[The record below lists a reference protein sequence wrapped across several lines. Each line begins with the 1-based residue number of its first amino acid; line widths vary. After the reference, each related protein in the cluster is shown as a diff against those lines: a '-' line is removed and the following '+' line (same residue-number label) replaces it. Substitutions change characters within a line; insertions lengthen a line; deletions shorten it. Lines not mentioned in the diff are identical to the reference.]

1 MGTAFEPCVKYKIDT
16 IIQEWTLSIENNCEM
31 DLTNYIL
38 LAIAYVMAIHFAFG
52 IANQFN
58 DWVQVTIFVLGGCL
72 GWYLD
77 SYITGFVVAVVAH
90 LILSNNV
97 EF

>member
-1 MGTAFEPCVKYKIDT
+1 
-16 IIQEWTLSIENNCEM
+16 M
-31 DLTNYIL
+31 DLTIYIL
-38 LAIAYVMAIHFAFG
+38 LSLAYIMTIHFAFG

-58 DWVQVTIFVLGGCL
+58 GWVLLATFVLGGAL
-72 GWYLD
+72 GWYMD
-77 SYITGFVVAVVAH
+77 SYMVGFVFAIVFD

>member
-1 MGTAFEPCVKYKIDT
+1 
-16 IIQEWTLSIENNCEM
+16 M
-31 DLTNYIL
+31 DLTLYIFL
-38 LAIAYVMAIHFAFG
+38 SVTYIMAIHFAFG

-58 DWVQVTIFVLGGCL
+58 DWMQISMFVFGGVI

-77 SYITGFVVAVVAH
+77 SYLTGFVLAVVFH

>member
-1 MGTAFEPCVKYKIDT
+1 
-16 IIQEWTLSIENNCEM
+16 M
-31 DLTNYIL
+31 DLTLYIL
-38 LAIAYVMAIHFAFG
+38 LSVTYIMAIHFAFG

-58 DWVQVTIFVLGGCL
+58 DWVQVAMFVIGGVL

-77 SYITGFVVAVVAH
+77 SYLTGFTFAVVLH
-90 LILSNNV
+90 LVLSNNV